1 MRWHLRVSAWL
12 LLLEV
17 PFSNNHGSKFRQ
29 YFVNFGNFTG
39 QQNKNPKFH
48 ITLMYVLYCK
58 CIILDS
64 IFYCLCYIFFN
75 ILVVINH
82 ANILFRSKKL
92 KKSHLLLKS
101 QKKMTKFHEFLG
113 SFDGGWKFSNTE
125 TEICLRT

>member
-1 MRWHLRVSAWL
+1 M
-12 LLLEV
+12 
-17 PFSNNHGSKFRQ
+17 
-29 YFVNFGNFTG
+29 
-39 QQNKNPKFH
+39 
-48 ITLMYVLYCK
+48 LYCK
-58 CIILDS
+58 YITPLNS
-64 IFYCLCYIFFN
+64 FFLLFMLHIFLPN
-75 ILVVINH
+75 RHLVLYH